1 MGSVK
6 VDASIWD
13 EIVAH
18 YSNLQNPTPADRRV
32 MKFILD
38 KEARRQAREDFRE
51 DQARYARIRDLPTSS
66 GR

>member
-6 VDASIWD
+6 VDAAIWD

-18 YSNLQNPTPADRRV
+18 YAGLQDPTPADQRV
-32 MKFILD
+32 MRFIID

-51 DQARYARIRDLPTSS
+51 DQARYARIRDLSTSS

>member
-6 VDASIWD
+6 VDAAIWD

-18 YSNLQNPTPADRRV
+18 YSNLQDPTPADRRV

-51 DQARYARIRDLPTSS
+51 DQARYARIRDLSITS
-66 GR
+66 GK